1 MPNFTLKEV
10 HRALRKVR
18 TKLLNGTIE
27 SSGPKTL
34 DMRAIAENR
43 TCGSVCCIGGWAG
56 LELGLEHHQVYLADL
71 YDLDPTGR
79 MSDLF
84 YEFGDRKR
92 TPRGAAG
99 AITRY
104 LETNQKVWR

>member
-18 TKLLNGTIE
+18 TKLVNGTIK
-27 SSGPKTL
+27 SSGPQKL
-34 DMRAIAENR
+34 DMGEVAE
-43 TCGSVCCIGGWAG
+43 CGSVCCVGGWAG
-56 LELGLEHHQVYLADL
+56 LELGLKHHEVCLQEFT
-71 YDLDPTGR
+71 DLDPTGR
-79 MSDLF
+79 MNDLF
-84 YEFGDRKR
+84 FSFGGRER

-104 LETNQKVWR
+104 LETDQKVWR

>member
-18 TKLLNGTIE
+18 TKLLNGTIK
-27 SSGPKTL
+27 SDGPKQL
-34 DMRAIAENR
+34 DMREIAAQR
-43 TCGSVCCIGGWAG
+43 HCGTVCCIGGWVG
-56 LELGLEHHQVYLADL
+56 LELGLKHHQIYLPHFT
-71 YDLDPTGR
+71 DLDESGR
-79 MSDLF
+79 MDDLF
-84 YEFGDRKR
+84 FNFGEQKR

-104 LETNQKVWR
+104 LETDQKVWR